1 MQTFKIWENTIQLE
15 DVIKMKH
22 LRKLMPVMKKYD
34 AKEIEEIEMTVEA
47 SKIFFLTVNW
57 ETNISKF
64 EEIMDEF
71 TLAETTEF
79 AEKMWEIITKAS
91 DPKKKVQKS

>member
-15 DVIKMKH
+15 DEIKMKH
-22 LRKLMPVMKKYD
+22 LRKLMPVMKKYT
-34 AKEIEEIEMTVEA
+34 AGEIEEIEMTVEA
-47 SKIFFLTVNW
+47 SKIFFITINW
-57 ETNISKF
+57 EVDVVKF

-79 AEKMWEIITKAS
+79 AEKMWKIIEQAA
-91 DPKKKVQKS
+91 DPKKKAQK